1 MTLLA
6 ATSCDPEDNDRGTE
20 ACLSQ
25 LTCPL
30 GWMPAAGNTKLKIQW
45 ENIFFKKTNNPVGFS
60 QLLKLRGVLF
70 SLIVRVCEF
79 KT

>member
-6 ATSCDPEDNDRGTE
+6 ATSCEPEDNDRGTE

-30 GWMPAAGNTKLKIQW
+30 GWMPAAGNTKLKSQW
-45 ENIFFKKTNNPVGFS
+45 ENIFLRKTNNPVGFS
-60 QLLKLRGVLF
+60 QLLSSEGFCFL
-70 SLIVRVCEF
+70 
-79 KT
+79 